1 MACRCRPISTTTSA
15 GMRFAMLTAS
25 APWFHAAS
33 AEPSACSPGGTP
45 LAYERLVTSETSTPV
60 ISATGVTRAFDDR
73 VVVDDLDFEV
83 YPGTILGVVGPSGS
97 GKTTT
102 VRMLT
107 GTLGR
112 TSGEISVLGEDP
124 RRFSRATRGRIAY
137 MPQLFSLYEDLSAQ
151 ENVGFVA
158 ALYGIGP
165 FKRRSLIRNA
175 LEVVELTDARHRL
188 ARDLSGGMQ
197 RRLELACALVHDPEV
212 LFVDEPTAGIDPLLR
227 QAIWDELRRLRDEGR
242 TLLVTTQ
249 YVAEAEYCDRVA
261 LIVDGELVAIDAPDA
276 LRQMVSAAA
285 VLEIS
290 TSRAVVPEHLANVAG
305 VENVRQASPRTL
317 MVTVADAATLT
328 PRIMDALRAGGV
340 EVTGMEEHQPTFDEV
355 VTGLVERRRAQR
367 CTSEIDTSEQREPV
381 DG

>member
-1 MACRCRPISTTTSA
+1 VTATAQTEPIIRA
-15 GMRFAMLTAS
+15 
-25 APWFHAAS
+25 
-33 AEPSACSPGGTP
+33 
-45 LAYERLVTSETSTPV
+45 V
-60 ISATGVTRAFDDR
+60 GVTRAFDDR

-83 YPGTILGVVGPSGS
+83 EAGTILGVVGPSGS

-112 TSGEISVLGEDP
+112 TSGEITVLGEDP
-124 RRFSRATRGRIAY
+124 MRFSRHVRGRIAY

-165 FKRRSLIRNA
+165 FTRRGRITRA
-175 LEVVELTDARHRL
+175 LDVVDLGDARHTL

-212 LFVDEPTAGIDPLLR
+212 LFIDEPTAGIDPLLR
-227 QAIWDELRRLRDEGR
+227 QDIWDELRRLRNEGR

-276 LRQMVSAAA
+276 LRQMVFGGD
-285 VLEIS
+285 VLEIT
-290 TSRAVVPEHLANVAG
+290 TSRAVDPEHLANVAG
-305 VENVRQASPRTL
+305 VENVRQATPRSL

-328 PRIMDALRAGGV
+328 PRIMDTLRAAGV

-355 VTGLVERRRAQR
+355 FTGLVERRRAQR
-367 CTSEIDTSEQREPV
+367 GTGDIDTSEQREPV